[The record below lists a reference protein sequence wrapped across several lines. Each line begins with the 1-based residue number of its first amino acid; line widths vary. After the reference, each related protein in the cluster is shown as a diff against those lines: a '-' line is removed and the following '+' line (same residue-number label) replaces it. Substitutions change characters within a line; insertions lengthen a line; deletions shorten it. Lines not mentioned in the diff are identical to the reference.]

1 MCLGQGKGRLGRQK
15 GCGGGF
21 GWTYV
26 TDNNGVVVVESVV
39 ERERLQFAIVFTVIE
54 VARVSLNELV
64 ETVSAKLVCVCAKQQ
79 QQ

>member
-1 MCLGQGKGRLGRQK
+1 MCLEQGKGRLGRQE
-15 GCGGGF
+15 GGF

-54 VARVSLNELV
+54 VARVSLNEFV
-64 ETVSAKLVCVCAKQQ
+64 EAVSA
-79 QQ
+79 